1 MLEGDALVN
10 GQRVGLGNDG
20 NNVDN
25 LGQLLEDN
33 NVNGLQS
40 NMGDIYNVRRDHLRR
55 EIHA

>member
-40 NMGDIYNVRRDHLRR
+40 NMTGRYFPTLDVTK
-55 EIHA
+55 